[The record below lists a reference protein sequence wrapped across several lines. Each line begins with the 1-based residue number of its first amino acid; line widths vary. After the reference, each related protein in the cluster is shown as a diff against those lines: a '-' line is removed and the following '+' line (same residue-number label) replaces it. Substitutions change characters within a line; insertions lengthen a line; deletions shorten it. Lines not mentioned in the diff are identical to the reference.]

1 MRVLLTVCRLAYY
14 PERIL
19 AAVYRLAPM
28 GIEFGLNIGTFELG
42 VAPFADAKVLLYNPQ
57 FALGHDCSLAQC

>member
-1 MRVLLTVCRLAYY
+1 
-14 PERIL
+14 
-19 AAVYRLAPM
+19 M